1 MKNVKSTKD
10 MKKNIIL
17 ALVWVLMLGGAIFL
31 SNKLLAHSELLEA
44 MPADGA
50 VMHEGPEHVML
61 EFTEEVRLMQFSVT
75 DSTMHA
81 VEVGFSPVAD
91 AAESFSVM
99 MPSLATGTYT
109 VKWTAMGDDSHRI
122 EGEYS
127 FIVDPTAMEHMGGNE
142 QMQEHHDEHAH

>member
-1 MKNVKSTKD
+1 MQNL
-10 MKKNIIL
+10 KKIAF
-17 ALVWVLMLGGAIFL
+17 ALIVGGTMFV
-31 SNKLLAHSELLEA
+31 SNALYAHAELHEA

-61 EFTEEVRLMQFSVT
+61 EFTEAVRLMQFTVT
-75 DSTMHA
+75 DSAMHA
-81 VEVGFSPVAD
+81 VDVGFRPVAD

-122 EGEYS
+122 EGEYA
-127 FIVDPTAMEHMGGNE
+127 FTIDPAAMEHMGANE
-142 QMQEHHDEHAH
+142 QMQEHHDEHSH